1 MGMDNQS
8 AVNHSGNSDVDVN
21 ITIDTT
27 ALAYA
32 YACYMHASGKL
43 SDEEFDRM
51 IRKLDKLL
59 EKNKHISS
67 RDAVLESKKS
77 KRKSSSFSRQS
88 SRTKEEEDH
97 FMFF

>member
-1 MGMDNQS
+1 MDNQS

-59 EKNKHISS
+59 EKNKHINSRS

-77 KRKSSSFSRQS
+77 KGKSSSFSRQS

-97 FMFF
+97 FLFF